1 LYINRAGRESETRR
15 LNVHM
20 QTSCRLST
28 TCPPCPCFLQFLP
41 RFRTLS
47 AKLFTSIKAPVL
59 GARFPPSLAGV
70 DLFMDHHIL
79 YQLPLSSNGTV
90 KSKVV
95 GSQLNSGWI
104 PLSNHYEVSF
114 AGRVV
119 SNYLAV
125 DGLQPLDLATV

>member
-1 LYINRAGRESETRR
+1 MEGKNRTGGS
-15 LNVHM
+15 
-20 QTSCRLST
+20 
-28 TCPPCPCFLQFLP
+28 
-41 RFRTLS
+41 
-47 AKLFTSIKAPVL
+47 
-59 GARFPPSLAGV
+59 
-70 DLFMDHHIL
+70 
-79 YQLPLSSNGTV
+79 TV

>member
-1 LYINRAGRESETRR
+1 
-15 LNVHM
+15 
-20 QTSCRLST
+20 
-28 TCPPCPCFLQFLP
+28 
-41 RFRTLS
+41 
-47 AKLFTSIKAPVL
+47 
-59 GARFPPSLAGV
+59 
-70 DLFMDHHIL
+70 
-79 YQLPLSSNGTV
+79 V

-114 AGRVV
+114 AGHVA